1 MKKIIITIL
10 ILFTTN
16 IYLFA
21 QEKKASSMYFGA
33 LTGTKIN
40 DFNNHFAVDVDPLF
54 YSFSI
59 GAGAAWT
66 KNNYVVGFDFLY
78 SAAQNDNNEGE
89 IQYVGFSNTLSLGYN
104 VSKSEIWKIEPN
116 LGVVINNNQLIVQ
129 NKNNTIFQNLVNNQL
144 SGNIGLNVKAVGKNG
159 LFTGLKVGYII
170 PFSGETEWENKVDG
184 TASGLRDNVG
194 SFYVQLNLGGL
205 LNLSKEN

>member
-1 MKKIIITIL
+1 MKKIILTIL
-10 ILFTTN
+10 ILLTTN
-16 IYLFA
+16 IYLFS
-21 QEKKASSMYFGA
+21 QDKKASSMYFGA

-40 DFNNHFAVDVDPLF
+40 DFNNHFALDVDPLL

-78 SAAQNDNNEGE
+78 SAAQNDNSEGE

-104 VSKSEIWKIEPN
+104 VSKSKIWKIEPN

-144 SGNIGLNVKAVGKNG
+144 SGNIGLNVKAVGNNG
-159 LFTGLKVGYII
+159 LFTGLKIGYII

-184 TASGLRDNVG
+184 TASGLKDNVG

-205 LNLSKEN
+205 LNLNNEK